1 MSSSA
6 AHIHWEGAAPPA
18 APPASAQATCAPP
31 GRCAGLG
38 VGCLPLP
45 VPEPQP
51 GPLLLPFHRL
61 SPHPFLEAPPM
72 LPPCPQTPSHS
83 VSKSKRPLGT
93 PQHAAGQCLQPGRPG
108 AWAPPSEYPRG
119 KLLMPLR
126 PPPSGSVGT
135 RLSSRRRGWGVR
147 CSVLPPGLRR
157 PELWLGAGQAKA
169 MAREGAPLI
178 PPPAMESVAPSLMTQ
193 RSLGTSGQHRIG
205 RDPNTQPRGPMS
217 RLRRAPKHSAQPW
230 HSAHGAE
237 RG

>member
-6 AHIHWEGAAPPA
+6 AHIHSEGAAPPA

-108 AWAPPSEYPRG
+108 RGPPLPRTARGAAYAAPSSTLRERGDTPVEQAKGVGREVLRAPPRAAA
-119 KLLMPLR
+119 
-126 PPPSGSVGT
+126 
-135 RLSSRRRGWGVR
+135 
-147 CSVLPPGLRR
+147 
-157 PELWLGAGQAKA
+157 PELRLGAGQAKA

-217 RLRRAPKHSAQPW
+217 RLQRAPKYSAQPW
-230 HSAHGAE
+230 RSAHGAE
-237 RG
+237 KG